1 MYFRRSYD
9 VDLSKK
15 EGLRINHI
23 HADALSAPYEPAAQT
38 EVVA

>member
-1 MYFRRSYD
+1 MYYRRSYD

-15 EGLRINHI
+15 EGLSINHI
-23 HADALSAPYEPAAQT
+23 HADALSAPHGLAAQT